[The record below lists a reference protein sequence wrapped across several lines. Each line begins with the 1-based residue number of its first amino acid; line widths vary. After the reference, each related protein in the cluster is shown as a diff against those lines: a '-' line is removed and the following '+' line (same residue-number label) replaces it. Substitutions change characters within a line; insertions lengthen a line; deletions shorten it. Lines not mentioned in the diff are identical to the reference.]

1 MIADLGQ
8 EALVVMLDEQEGS
21 CKVHDP
27 SNNQDQ
33 DQQSLLAN
41 LVLDPV
47 LPLDVE
53 NPETECSSIFDSNK
67 VISKI
72 DAVPVRNGCL
82 IPK

>member
-1 MIADLGQ
+1 
-8 EALVVMLDEQEGS
+8 MLDEQEGS
-21 CKVHDP
+21 CKVQDP

-53 NPETECSSIFDSNK
+53 NPETECSSNFDSIE
-67 VISKI
+67 VVSQI
-72 DAVPVRNGCL
+72 DVVPARNGCL
-82 IPK
+82 IL

>member
-1 MIADLGQ
+1 
-8 EALVVMLDEQEGS
+8 MLDEQEGS
-21 CKVHDP
+21 CKVQDP

-53 NPETECSSIFDSNK
+53 NPETGCSFNYDPIEIVSMKILYLPLKDVSFLSSCHQLNK
-67 VISKI
+67 
-72 DAVPVRNGCL
+72 
-82 IPK
+82 IPRT